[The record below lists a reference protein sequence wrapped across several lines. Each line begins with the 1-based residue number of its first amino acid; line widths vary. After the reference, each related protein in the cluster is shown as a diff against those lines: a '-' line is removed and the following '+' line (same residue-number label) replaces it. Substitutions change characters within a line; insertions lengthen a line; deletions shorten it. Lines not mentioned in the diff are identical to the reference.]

1 MDIQGRNVVITG
13 GGRGLG
19 RRYALDF
26 KSLGA
31 KTYVVDVDQEN
42 LEALGAEEGIPGRVL
57 DVRVE
62 KDVVEFFESYT
73 AEYGPPE
80 VLINN
85 AGVTAD
91 GLLVKSKNGK
101 ISKLSMEKWEKV
113 IGVNLTGVFLCAR
126 EAASQMIR
134 HEVKGVIVNVSSISR
149 AGNLGQTNY
158 SATKA
163 AVDAMTV
170 TWSKELSRYGIRVGA
185 VAPGYIGTEMVEKIR
200 PEVLE
205 KIVKNIPAGRLGR
218 MEEISEA
225 VRFIVGNDFFSGRVL
240 EVDGG
245 MRI

>member
-1 MDIQGRNVVITG
+1 MDIQGRNIVITG

-19 RRYALDF
+19 RRYALDM
-26 KSLGA
+26 KRLGA
-31 KTYVVDVDQEN
+31 RPFVVDVSQES
-42 LEALGAEEGIPGRVL
+42 LETLGSEEGIPGKVL
-57 DVRVE
+57 DVSSEGDVE
-62 KDVVEFFESYT
+62 EFFEDYS
-73 AEYGPPE
+73 AEHGPPN

-91 GLLVKSKNGK
+91 GLLVKSKGGE
-101 ISKLSMEKWEKV
+101 ISKLSFTGWEKV

-126 EAASQMIR
+126 EAAFQMIK
-134 HEVKGVIVNVSSISR
+134 HAVEGVIVNVSSISR
-149 AGNLGQTNY
+149 SGNLGQTNY

-170 TWSKELSRYGIRVGA
+170 TWAKELSRYGIRVGA
-185 VAPGYIGTEMVEKIR
+185 VAPGYVGTEMVEKIR

-205 KIVKNIPAGRLGR
+205 KIVKNIPAGRLGT
-218 MEEISEA
+218 MEEISQA
-225 VRFIVGNDFFSGRVL
+225 VEFIIGNDFFSGRVL